1 MSDLCEQVAG
11 IGEEEEDAGLEEAE
25 VPDPGELGDQGCGDP
40 HGGANGQAAQEDGEE
55 VEDSP
60 EEGANLEGVRFS
72 VNNESSV
79 VLKSSTENDGDGVVK
94 QALAQHQAVHQG
106 VDVEVLKDSKD
117 GHWVGCRDDGA
128 KVEGVE
134 EVYVE
139 AADTL
144 DDQPHDAGDDEGR
157 DDGAKEGKG
166 EDAAEIVKELFLSHA
181 VASVEDDGR
190 QDDEEEELGVK
201 RDFLLNVCESRAFV
215 IVQADEP
222 IAKELEE
229 DKLKQVCLSNIST

>member
-11 IGEEEEDAGLEEAE
+11 VGEEEEDAGLKEAE
-25 VPDPGELGDQGCGDP
+25 VPDPGVLGDQGCGDP
-40 HGGANGQAAQEDGEE
+40 HGGADGQAAQEDGEE

-60 EEGANLEGVRFS
+60 EKGANLEGVRFS

-94 QALAQHQAVHQG
+94 QALPQHQAVHQG

-117 GHWVGCRDDGA
+117 SHRVGGRDDGA

-134 EVYVE
+134 EVHVE

-157 DDGAKEGKG
+157 DDGAKEGEG
-166 EDAAEIVKELFLSHA
+166 EDAAEIVKELLLSHA
-181 VASVEDDGR
+181 VASVEDDGG
-190 QDDEEEELGVK
+190 QDDKEEELRVK
-201 RDFLLNVCESRAFV
+201 RDFLLNVCES
-215 IVQADEP
+215 
-222 IAKELEE
+222 
-229 DKLKQVCLSNIST
+229 